1 MRVDFTLP
9 IRPSGDQVKVYNA
22 NSRFFVG
29 VIGRQYGKTTLALIR
44 AVRRAIETPGV
55 YYWIEPTITQA
66 KAVFEQRFLPFYHP
80 LLREK
85 NVSDRRG
92 TFLNGSR
99 LFFKG
104 SDAPDSLRGET
115 LNGAVLDECGEL
127 HSKVWPE
134 IVRPMLGVNKGWC
147 DFIGTPKGPNWFRD
161 LWLSSVNRPGWTR
174 HHAPSNASPFFPQDE
189 FEEARRTLPDMI
201 FRQEYLAEFVEDDS
215 EVFRGI
221 KECIKGQLEQP
232 INRRRYLIGCDLAKH
247 VDWTVITV
255 WDVQRRHMV
264 AFRRF
269 NQIDWNMQESAIIG
283 MSQQYNNAPIVLDAT
298 GVGDPIYDRLSGK
311 GVPVFPVKFT
321 NTIKGNLIR
330 SLQLAIE
337 KRDIT
342 FPEIPEL
349 ISELQMFAV
358 QVGRTGLLSYGAPPG
373 YHDDCVISMALAVSE
388 MAMTSLTAP
397 ITSSGRTEMSRFE
410 EV

>member
-1 MRVDFTLP
+1 
-9 IRPSGDQVKVYNA
+9 
-22 NSRFFVG
+22 
-29 VIGRQYGKTTLALIR
+29 
-44 AVRRAIETPGV
+44 
-55 YYWIEPTITQA
+55 
-66 KAVFEQRFLPFYHP
+66 
-80 LLREK
+80 
-85 NVSDRRG
+85 
-92 TFLNGSR
+92 
-99 LFFKG
+99 
-104 SDAPDSLRGET
+104 
-115 LNGAVLDECGEL
+115 
-127 HSKVWPE
+127 
-134 IVRPMLGVNKGWC
+134 
-147 DFIGTPKGPNWFRD
+147 
-161 LWLSSVNRPGWTR
+161 
-174 HHAPSNASPFFPQDE
+174 
-189 FEEARRTLPDMI
+189 
-201 FRQEYLAEFVEDDS
+201 
-215 EVFRGI
+215 
-221 KECIKGQLEQP
+221 
-232 INRRRYLIGCDLAKH
+232 
-247 VDWTVITV
+247 
-255 WDVQRRHMV
+255 MV